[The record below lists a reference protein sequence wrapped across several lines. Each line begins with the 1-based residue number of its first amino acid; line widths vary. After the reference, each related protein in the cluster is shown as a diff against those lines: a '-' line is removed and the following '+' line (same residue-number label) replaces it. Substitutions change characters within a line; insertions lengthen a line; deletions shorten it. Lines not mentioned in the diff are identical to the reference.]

1 MRKINKLNC
10 LVLKKEICRN
20 AICNHNVDCRE
31 IWCWNTH
38 YTNNIKLFSQKYL
51 NFNFNVVDRFSL
63 ETLYSI

>member
-31 IWCWNTH
+31 FGVEIHIIQIT
-38 YTNNIKLFSQKYL
+38 
-51 NFNFNVVDRFSL
+51 
-63 ETLYSI
+63 